1 MMIYMIHTRKPSQTQ
16 LSQPFLPGWVMTT
29 SAPETLVEASF
40 QSGAALSLLHM
51 TLSDANAQVPTEL
64 LRQRLALKASVN
76 CLKIE
81 GRLQTEAEIRDAYY
95 LTEAGSARG
104 PAGDMLALWKDA
116 LSISL
121 RHAGW
126 MDRVATLLPEYLV
139 EQMADWFEKSELGRC
154 PVTRA
159 SIMIAAVL
167 EEHPREEANALILGD
182 IVLARSL
189 GLGQLLLLL
198 GVSFRRTDINFLAVD
213 RGRGASFDISVH
225 HAVANA
231 ARDNVRLAHELAR
244 RALVIKE
251 IAPKLRS
258 KGSDAAVNL
267 FLSEDAIS
275 ASSMLSPKIKGTN
288 ISMTDRSARRL
299 CDRLTDLG
307 AVKELT
313 GRSTFRLY
321 GVM

>member
-1 MMIYMIHTRKPSQTQ
+1 MINTHKPSQSQ
-16 LSQPFLPGWVMTT
+16 LSQPFLPGWAMTST
-29 SAPETLVEASF
+29 TPQTLEEAGF
-40 QSGAALSLLHM
+40 FSGAALLLLHM
-51 TLSDANAQVPTEL
+51 TLNDLNAQVPTEL

-76 CLKIE
+76 CLKLE
-81 GRLQTEAEIRDAYY
+81 GRLQTEAEIRDSYY
-95 LTEAGSARG
+95 LAEADAARG
-104 PAGDMLALWKDA
+104 PAGDMFALWKGA

-126 MDRVATLLPEYLV
+126 MDRVGSLLPEYLADQLDGWFDKV
-139 EQMADWFEKSELGRC
+139 EQARC

-159 SIMIAAVL
+159 STMMEAVL
-167 EEHPREEANALILGD
+167 EEHPRQEAIALILGD

-189 GLGQLLLLL
+189 GFGQLFPLL
-198 GVSFRRTDINFLAVD
+198 GVSLRRVDINCLVVD
-213 RGRGASFDISVH
+213 QGRDASVDISVH

-244 RALVIKE
+244 RAWVIKDV
-251 IAPKLRS
+251 APKLRS
-258 KGSDAAVNL
+258 KGSDAAVDL

-299 CDRLTDLG
+299 CDRLIDLG
-307 AVKELT
+307 AVKEFT